1 MLPNDDPAHSQFNA
15 KCMNFVRT
23 ITDRDRNC
31 VGGNQPAEQVSTF
44 INSTE

>member
-1 MLPNDDPAHSQFNA
+1 MLPDNDPITNQANI

-23 ITDRDRNC
+23 ITDRDRSC

-44 INSTE
+44 S